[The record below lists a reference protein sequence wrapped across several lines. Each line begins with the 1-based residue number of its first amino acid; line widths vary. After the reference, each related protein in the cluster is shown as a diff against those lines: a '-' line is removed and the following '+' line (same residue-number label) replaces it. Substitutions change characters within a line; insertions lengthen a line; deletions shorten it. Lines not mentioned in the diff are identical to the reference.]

1 MEFNWTEITLA
12 IIAIA
17 ASVIT
22 HKLDKKK
29 HRVEIAKLTAETTSD
44 NIDNMDK
51 SLDFYEKLAE
61 NTNKRLDQVLEKQEE
76 IIKEN
81 ETLRNQVSEVSSKM
95 AKLTTIIC
103 TKLTC
108 VHREVDESV
117 IECIYP
123 TKSVKGKNRL
133 KTSKVK
139 ENKN

>member
-17 ASVIT
+17 ASVVT
-22 HKLDKKK
+22 HKLDKRK
-29 HRVEIAKLTAETTSD
+29 HRAEIAKLTAETTSD

-61 NTNKRLDQVLEKQEE
+61 ATNKRLDDVLQKQET

-81 ETLRNQVSEVSSKM
+81 EALRTQVSAVNTKM
-95 AKLTTIIC
+95 AQLASIIC

-108 VHREVDESV
+108 VHREVDDSV
-117 IECIYP
+117 IECVYP
-123 TKSVKGKNRL
+123 KKSPKDKIRL
-133 KTSKVK
+133 KRKTEKV
-139 ENKN
+139 